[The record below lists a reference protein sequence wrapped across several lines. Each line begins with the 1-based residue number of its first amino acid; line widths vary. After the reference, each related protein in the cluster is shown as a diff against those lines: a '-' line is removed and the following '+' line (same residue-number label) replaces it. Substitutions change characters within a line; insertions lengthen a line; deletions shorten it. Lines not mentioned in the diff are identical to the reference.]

1 MGMDFGL
8 RLLSECDR
16 VIVFDNNG
24 ISEGM
29 KKEIELANS
38 INIPVGY
45 WSSGVYDLL

>member
-1 MGMDFGL
+1 MGIDFGL